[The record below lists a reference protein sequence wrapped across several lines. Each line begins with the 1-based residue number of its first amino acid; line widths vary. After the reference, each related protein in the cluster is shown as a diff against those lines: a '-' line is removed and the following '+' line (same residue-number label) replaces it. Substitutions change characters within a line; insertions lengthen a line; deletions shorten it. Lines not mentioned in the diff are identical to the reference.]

1 MHRSIP
7 TTIVWLCIGV
17 ASLCAATSPEA
28 TISNKQLRV
37 KIYLPDPVNGFYKG
51 ARFDW
56 SGIINKVEL
65 GNHTFYGQ
73 WFSKIDPTVRDVSYK
88 DDDILVSVNTSAMG
102 PAEEFQTPLGYD
114 NAKEGDSFVKI
125 GVGVLKKRDDTRYAF
140 ANLYDIIDHGKWS
153 VKQTA
158 NSIEF
163 TQELSD
169 RATGYGYLYKKTI
182 RLLDDKP
189 EMVIE
194 HSLKNTGTLPIK
206 SLLYDHNFT
215 LFDNLPTADISV
227 TVPYEIKS
235 TRGPD
240 PGAAVITGNRFAYA
254 KAVEN
259 TERVTGGLQG
269 FGSNVSDFDFK
280 IENHKAGTG
289 IRIQGNRPL
298 QNANLWSIR
307 SVVAVEPFIQIAAD
321 PGREFTWQY
330 TYTFYPLTTN

>member
-1 MHRSIP
+1 MCRAI
-7 TTIVWLCIGV
+7 IIIGMLFV
-17 ASLCAATSPEA
+17 AVVAAWAATSPEA
-28 TISNKQLRV
+28 TISNKQLNV
-37 KIYLPDPVNGFYKG
+37 KMYLPDPVNGFYKG

-153 VKQTA
+153 MNQTA

-169 RATGYGYLYKKTI
+169 MATGYGYLYKKTI

-215 LFDNLPTADISV
+215 LFDNLPTSDISV

-235 TRGPD
+235 TRPPD
-240 PGAAVITGNRFAYA
+240 AAAATITGNRFAYS
-254 KAVEN
+254 KAVVN
-259 TERVTGGLQG
+259 QERVTGGLQG
-269 FGSNVSDFDFK
+269 FGSSTSDF
-280 IENHKAGTG
+280 
-289 IRIQGNRPL
+289 
-298 QNANLWSIR
+298 
-307 SVVAVEPFIQIAAD
+307 
-321 PGREFTWQY
+321 
-330 TYTFYPLTTN
+330 

>member
-153 VKQTA
+153 VNQTA

-169 RATGYGYLYKKTI
+169 RATGYGYVYKKTI

-194 HSLKNTGTLPIK
+194 HGLKNTGTLPIK

-240 PGAAVITGNRFAYA
+240 PGAAVITGNRFVYA

-298 QNANLWSIR
+298 QNASLWSIR
-307 SVVAVEPFIQIAAD
+307 SVVAVEPFIEIAAD
-321 PGREFTWQY
+321 PGKEFTWQY
-330 TYTFYPLTTN
+330 TYTFYALH